1 MKNENLKFEIFTFQF
16 SIPFVARPPLPPL
29 TKGGRRR
36 TTHCNSASQL
46 RAGSTLTEVLVAL
59 MIMSIGL
66 VSLAVLFPMSVLRSI
81 KASQFTNAT
90 DTRFNAESM
99 IDVFPNLVRN
109 PDYTVMAG
117 NVANPHAG
125 ENYVVDPLGFAIINQ
140 SNTTLSQYFG
150 NADPT
155 DSLLTNPPNAAATL
169 PPATIGTAPA
179 ANSWW
184 FRRYSGA
191 QANFAALTEAQADH
205 LVTLPDSWTLLY
217 EGTTTN
223 LQSDPKA
230 AVAGAWTQLDV
241 PGLGTQGLTI
251 SATNTLRIVI
261 FSADGVTSQARTITA
276 LGQIVAGTDT
286 ANTVKWT
293 EDVNSSGALGGVNT
307 DLNGNGIL
315 DDNGLPPSFVT
326 NGIGKVRIEQQERRY
341 TWLLT
346 VRKNSTGT
354 NADVDVVVF
363 FKRPIEEFQTTAKG
377 YAGDEVLIPA
387 VFTSGTTLVSVQYP
401 IARKPFMRKGNY
413 IFDANNAFWYRI
425 SNVSAPTQT
434 TLPGNVPGEA
444 VTITIDVPANA
455 GNQADPTGRPARA
468 MFPRAV
474 VDVYPIGTK
483 S

>member
-1 MKNENLKFEIFTFQF
+1 
-16 SIPFVARPPLPPL
+16 
-29 TKGGRRR
+29 
-36 TTHCNSASQL
+36 
-46 RAGSTLTEVLVAL
+46 

-90 DTRFNAESM
+90 DTRFNAEAM
-99 IDVFPNLVRN
+99 IDVYPNLVRN
-109 PDYTVMAG
+109 PDYTSTATG
-117 NVANPHAG
+117 ANPHAG

-169 PPATIGTAPA
+169 PPATLPIIGTAPA

-191 QANFAALTEAQADH
+191 QAGMAAWTEAQADH

-251 SATNTLRIVI
+251 SATNLLRIVI

-276 LGQIVAGTDT
+276 LGPIVAATDT
-286 ANTVKWT
+286 INTVKWT

-387 VFTSGTTLVSVQYP
+387 VFTSGTTQVSVQYP

-425 SNVSAPTQT
+425 SNVSAPTA
-434 TLPGNVPGEA
+434 GNNNTES

-455 GNQADPTGRPARA
+455 GNQADPTGRPGRA